1 MFFITGVPPGLISGH
16 FPDLRA
22 GSIVRT
28 LSENAYF
35 SIIFLH
41 SSEVI
46 LMLSV
51 FLKLLCNRHRIFH

>member
-1 MFFITGVPPGLISGH
+1 MFFITGVPSGLISGH

-46 LMLSV
+46 LPDNDAFSIYETAL
-51 FLKLLCNRHRIFH
+51 